1 MRERFL
7 PELFI
12 PMTYQDGIYGLPE
25 TMKFTALL
33 YRKDILSE
41 LGLSLPETWE
51 DLYDKIIPSS
61 IRTTCVL
68 HPRGQSGRG
77 GKQLRHVPLPAGR
90 RYYSD
95 DLMNSAFDQPE
106 AYQAF
111 REFTE
116 LFTLYGVPVSA
127 SFFNRFR
134 TGEIPIGITDFTA
147 YMQLLAAA
155 PELGGKWGVAPIPGH
170 RREDGT
176 IDRTHNGILAES
188 GMILSQ
194 SAHPDEAWQFLKWW
208 MSTSV
213 QRQFGSEIEALNG
226 RAARWNTANLEAF
239 GDMAWPRDD
248 LKQIERTFEQVTQ
261 IPVVLGGYFA
271 RPSYQQRV
279 QPGGHLGPKRP
290 GFPGGV
296 G

>member
-1 MRERFL
+1 M
-7 PELFI
+7 
-12 PMTYQDGIYGLPE
+12 
-25 TMKFTALL
+25 
-33 YRKDILSE
+33 
-41 LGLSLPETWE
+41 
-51 DLYDKIIPSS
+51 YDKIIPVLYQNNMQFYIPAANQAEVESS
-61 IRTTCVL
+61 FGMFLCQL
-68 HPRGQSGRG
+68 G
-77 GKQLRHVPLPAGR
+77 G

-271 RPSYQQRV
+271 GRHINNAFNRV
-279 QPGGHLGPKRP
+279 VISGQNARDSLEESVKDINRELKRRRESSSAR
-290 GFPGGV
+290 
-296 G
+296 